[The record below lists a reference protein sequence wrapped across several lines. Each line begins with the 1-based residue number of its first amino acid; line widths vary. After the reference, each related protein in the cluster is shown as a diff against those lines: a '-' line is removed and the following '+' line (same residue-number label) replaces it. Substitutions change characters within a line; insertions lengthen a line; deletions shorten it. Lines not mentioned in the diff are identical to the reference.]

1 MMQFL
6 WPASLA
12 LLSLIPITLG
22 VYVWMLRRKQR
33 YVVRYSSLSLVREAM
48 PKYSRLRRHLP
59 FALFLLGLASLL
71 VAMARPVNVV
81 NVPAGRSTVI
91 LTIDVS
97 RSMRQADIPPSRI
110 SAAKDAAL
118 AFIRSQPSNTQIG
131 IVAFS
136 GFAEMIHP
144 PTNDQEALESA
155 VESLTLGRR
164 TAIGAGILEAVDAI
178 AEVDSSIVPA
188 TGGSGGAPDFVPV
201 PQGSYAPAIIV
212 LLTDGVSTTGPM
224 PVEAA
229 QQAVERGIRVY
240 TIGFGTETGE
250 APPPGAQGSFGD
262 PWGGGGGGGW
272 FRRGIDEDVLR
283 EVASLTG
290 GRYYAASS
298 ASELQNVFASLPTN
312 LVTREEKLEISVIFA
327 ALGALLAAAALALSL
342 LWNPLL

>member
-1 MMQFL
+1 MEFL
-6 WPASLA
+6 WPAA
-12 LLSLIPITLG
+12 LIMLSLIPITLG
-22 VYVWMLRRKQR
+22 IYLWMLRRKQR
-33 YVVRYSSLSLVREAM
+33 YVVRYSSLSLVREAL
-48 PKYSRLRRHLP
+48 PKHSRLRRHLP

-71 VAMARPVNVV
+71 VAFARPVNVV

-97 RSMRQADIPPSRI
+97 RSMRQADIAPSRLA
-110 SAAKDAAL
+110 AAKDAAL
-118 AFIRSQPSNTQIG
+118 AFIQSQPSNTQIG

-136 GFAEMIHP
+136 GFAEIIHP
-144 PTNDQEALESA
+144 PTNDQEALQAA

-178 AEVDSSIVPA
+178 AEVDSAIVPA
-188 TGGSGGAPDFVPV
+188 TGSGGVPDFVPV

-250 APPPGAQGSFGD
+250 MPPPGAPSTFGD
-262 PWGGGGGGGW
+262 PWGSGGGGW
-272 FRRGIDEDVLR
+272 FRRGIDEDTLR
-283 EVASLTG
+283 EIASLTG
-290 GRYYAASS
+290 GRYYAAAS

-312 LVTREEKLEISVIFA
+312 LITREERLEISVIFA
-327 ALGALLAAAALALSL
+327 ALGAMLAAAALALSL
-342 LWNPLL
+342 LWNPLP